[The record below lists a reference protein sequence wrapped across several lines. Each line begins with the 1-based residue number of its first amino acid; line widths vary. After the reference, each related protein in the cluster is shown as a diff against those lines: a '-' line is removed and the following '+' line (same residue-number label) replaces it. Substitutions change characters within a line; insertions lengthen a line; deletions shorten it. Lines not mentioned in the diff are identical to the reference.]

1 MHELVPPIHWIRAHA
16 SLKQPQCSEQ
26 TSCYWHPAVMPV
38 SVLMDWIAKFII
50 WLTHSM
56 AMFLQENMLL
66 LDLAV
71 SCALP
76 AHINA
81 VHDFDAL
88 VSRGLSGVFSS
99 IFI

>member
-1 MHELVPPIHWIRAHA
+1 
-16 SLKQPQCSEQ
+16 
-26 TSCYWHPAVMPV
+26 MPV